1 MIRQCRN
8 QGLRRRFARG
18 FMLRYDACLGLATL
32 DLPNTGHDKQCREQ
46 HRPGN
51 APPRG
56 RKPVSTYP
64 HMIKILII
72 IFLIAIIISLGS
84 GLLFLVKDSSDDDRT
99 VRALTWRIALSVAM
113 IAFLVVAYFAG
124 WVHPHGISP

>member
-1 MIRQCRN
+1 
-8 QGLRRRFARG
+8 
-18 FMLRYDACLGLATL
+18 
-32 DLPNTGHDKQCREQ
+32 
-46 HRPGN
+46 
-51 APPRG
+51 
-56 RKPVSTYP
+56 
-64 HMIKILII
+64 MIKILII
-72 IFLIAIIISLGS
+72 IFLIAIIISLAS